1 MILLTCF
8 KADDP
13 VKAWVFTQKVTVI
26 DLDDEAGAIVRKSC
40 GGVTST
46 DRDRLFETEEEAREA
61 EIEFYKREKS
71 RIAEA
76 YDKKIESLLARS
88 AVVS

>member
-1 MILLTCF
+1 MILLTYF
-8 KADDP
+8 RADDI
-13 VKAWVFTQKVTVI
+13 KSWVFTQKVSVI
-26 DLDDEAGAIVRKSC
+26 DLDDEAGAIVRTSH
-40 GGVTST
+40 GAVTST

>member
-1 MILLTCF
+1 MILLTF
-8 KADDP
+8 LEAHDP
-13 VKAWVFTQKVTVI
+13 VKSWAFTQKVTVI

-46 DRDRLFETEEEAREA
+46 DRDRLFETEVEAREA
-61 EIEFYKREKS
+61 EIEFYKREKD
-71 RIAEA
+71 RVTEA
-76 YDKKIESLLARS
+76 YDKKIESLLARQ